1 MIPGIR
7 SHGYGTSSISS
18 IAIAHIITKQ
28 LSTTGIA
35 MTGSLAAFDFT
46 GDAVE
51 RFGDRAH
58 LRRIERTSAQAD
70 R

>member
-1 MIPGIR
+1 MILGIQ
-7 SHGYGTSSISS
+7 SLGYGTSSISS
-18 IAIAHIITKQ
+18 IAIAHAITKQ

-35 MTGSLAAFDFT
+35 TTLSLAAFNFT
-46 GDAVE
+46 GDPVE

-58 LRRIERTSAQAD
+58 LRRVERTTAQAD